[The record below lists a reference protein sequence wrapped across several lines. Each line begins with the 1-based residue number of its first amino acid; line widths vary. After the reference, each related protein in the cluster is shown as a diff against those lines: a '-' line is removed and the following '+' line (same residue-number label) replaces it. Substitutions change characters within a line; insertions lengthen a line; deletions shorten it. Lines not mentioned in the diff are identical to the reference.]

1 MEDKIN
7 ILKKSAAL
15 SLIQQNRGLL
25 PEGRP
30 LGNKRFVKPK
40 FWKRQAEVVP
50 R

>member
-7 ILKKSAAL
+7 ILKKSAAQT
-15 SLIQQNRGLL
+15 LIQQNRGLL

-30 LGNKRFVKPK
+30 MGNKKFVKPK
-40 FWKRQAEVVP
+40 FWKRQADVVS